1 MKYGEDITFREFLK
15 KLEYAIESS
24 SLRPLLSHI
33 IMFPGVPS
41 QRSLISYAVI
51 VKLVQHETANK
62 IDPYIVAFCVIS

>member
-24 SLRPLLSHI
+24 SLRHLLSHI

-41 QRSLISYAVI
+41 QRSLYAVI

-62 IDPYIVAFCVIS
+62 TDPYIVAFCVIS